1 VRKIFPQ
8 KPFRLKAACFTFAR
22 PWLNKDMQKQ
32 KPKALLSW
40 SSGKDSAWA
49 LHTIRQTREVEI
61 AGLVTTLNERYD
73 RVAMHAVRVSLLE
86 QQAASVDVP
95 LWKVPIPDP
104 CSNEQYEAAM
114 RQLLEKAKAENISYF
129 VFGDLF
135 LEDIRQYRE
144 RQLADT
150 GITPLFPLWNIP
162 TDQLARKMVQAGLRA
177 YITCVDPKQIDRSFA
192 GRIFDKGFLNDL
204 PASVDPCGERGEF
217 HSFAFA
223 GPMFRYPLEIK
234 PGEIVE
240 RDGFVFAD
248 IF

>member
-1 VRKIFPQ
+1 
-8 KPFRLKAACFTFAR
+8 
-22 PWLNKDMQKQ
+22 MQ

-49 LHTIRQTREVEI
+49 LHTIRLKGEVEI
-61 AGLVTTLNERYD
+61 AGLVTTINERYD

-86 QQAASVDVP
+86 QQAESAGVP

-114 RQLLEKAKAENISYF
+114 KQLLEKARAEGISHF

-144 RQLADT
+144 KQLSNT
-150 GITPLFPLWNIP
+150 GITPLFPLWKIP
-162 TDQLARKMVQAGLRA
+162 TDQLARDMVHAGLRA
-177 YITCVDPKQIDRSFA
+177 YITCVDPKQIPRSFA
-192 GRIFDKGFLNDL
+192 GRIFEEEFLNDL

-240 RDGFVFAD
+240 RGGFVFAD
-248 IF
+248 LF